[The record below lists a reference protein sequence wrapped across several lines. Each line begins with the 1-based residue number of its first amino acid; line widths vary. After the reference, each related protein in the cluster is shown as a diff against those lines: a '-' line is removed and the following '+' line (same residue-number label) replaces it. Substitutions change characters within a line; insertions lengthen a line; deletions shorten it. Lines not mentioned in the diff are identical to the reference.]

1 MYLES
6 FILQDSFDGSI
17 SAGVDEFDLED
28 NAEGS
33 ISDDLDALVADFLF
47 FLSLA
52 ILDALGDDPL
62 RVQISYALY

>member
-17 SAGVDEFDLED
+17 SAGVDEFDLKH
-28 NAEGS
+28 NTEGS
-33 ISDDLDALVADFLF
+33 ISDDFDALVADFLF

-52 ILDALGDDPL
+52 ILDALGDDSL